1 MYEIEVDDMNKNL
14 TLESPEKVLIKF
26 TVQQFIS
33 VVFQQMYNIANSI
46 IAGQAASDNAL
57 AAGFRL

>member
-46 IAGQAASDNAL
+46 IAGKAASDNAL
-57 AAGFRL
+57 AARFRL